1 MKRFGITVCAL
12 ALTGTAQAQDLQ
24 TLIDGAKGE
33 PPTTVL
39 AVTGKIVD
47 QAEAFSAKYG
57 LNVTGRKVN
66 EAAQADLLIREHEA
80 GNIQTS
86 VSLAADAAVIGA
98 DLLDRGIVQSWAPED
113 IDLPDAA
120 RDPLVVVTDP
130 HVWAYNSAAY
140 DACPVANVWELT
152 TPEWQRRVAIMD
164 PLDKP
169 NYADWFNQLETSHD
183 AAMADAYRAQFGTA
197 FDGESATAAWV
208 EAFAANAPLVAD
220 STGVAE
226 AVGAAQDA
234 PFFGMVSVAK
244 FRDEGLDL
252 AICDGI
258 APFAGW
264 LYPGLGVI
272 ASGTPSPNTAKLFIH
287 YLLTEEGIALQAKD
301 GKIPADPAIGLPAD
315 EPSGLT
321 DRLPQMMV
329 WNTASAA
336 SDLERRQDWQ
346 DLWQINIAGH

>member
-24 TLIDGAKGE
+24 TLIDDARSE

-47 QAEAFSAKYG
+47 QAEAFSEKYG
-57 LNVTGRKVN
+57 LQVTGRKVN
-66 EAAQADLLIREHEA
+66 EAGQADLLLREHQA

-98 DLLDRGIVQSWAPED
+98 DLLANGVVQSWAPEG
-113 IDLPDAA
+113 IDLPEAA

-140 DACPVANVWELT
+140 DACPVSNVWELT
-152 TPEWQRRVAIMD
+152 TPEWQKRVAILD

-169 NYADWFNQLETSHD
+169 NYADWFNQLEAGHD
-183 AAMADAYRAQFGTA
+183 DAMATAYAAQFGTP
-197 FDGESATAAWV
+197 FQGESATAAWV
-208 EAFAANAPLVAD
+208 EAFAGNGPLIAD

-226 AVGAAQDA
+226 AVGAAQDT
-234 PFFGMVSVAK
+234 PFFGMVPVAK
-244 FRDEGLDL
+244 FRDEGLSL

-287 YLLTEEGIALQAKD
+287 YLLTEEGIALQAQD
-301 GKIPADPAIGLPAD
+301 GKIPADPSIGLPED
-315 EPSGLT
+315 EPSGLA
-321 DRLPQMMV
+321 DRLGQMMV
-329 WNTASAA
+329 WNTTNAA

-346 DLWQINIAGH
+346 DLWQINVAGH